1 MSLSNKYN
9 IPLETIQRMVKDG
22 VISCS
27 AVRYEE
33 VYDAYKKYKAQNPD
47 KSDSKIFCEMSDQM
61 SDMTDSSIKKI
72 VYIMGKRS

>member
-1 MSLSNKYN
+1 MSIEKKYN
-9 IPLETIQRMVKDG
+9 IPLETVQRMVKDG

-33 VYDAYKKYKAQNPD
+33 VYEAYLKYKTSSPG
-47 KSDSKIFCEMSDQM
+47 KSDSQIFYAMSDQM
-61 SDMTDSSIKKI
+61 NMSDSSIKKI